1 LPALPFQNFLRANA
15 GRVRVKDSVAFCFA
29 ARPAV
34 VRPGFVRDDQ
44 LAFALRLIPG
54 DGGGLKLLRPA
65 PLLRSLK
72 KR

>member
-1 LPALPFQNFLRANA
+1 LPFHNLCARALDGIEPNISW
-15 GRVRVKDSVAFCFA
+15 RFFA

-54 DGGGLKLLRPA
+54 DVA
-65 PLLRSLK
+65 D
-72 KR
+72 

>member
-1 LPALPFQNFLRANA
+1 LPFHNLLHANA
-15 GRVRVKDSVAFCFA
+15 GRDRAKDAVAFFA

-54 DGGGLKLLRPA
+54 DGGGLKLHRPA
-65 PLLRSLK
+65 PVLRSLE